1 MANYPD
7 RKTAVSARHA
17 PPQSKTNVVGLIA
30 LGFVVGYV
38 FSWFYSPMLIT
49 NWFQIYLNKPSVV
62 DDSDIDVAALPKP
75 KFEFYTLL
83 TQEKIQ
89 PPKITPPPVVS
100 TPRVAAA
107 TAAVATTVDA
117 DKLKQ
122 YYVLQLASFQRRED
136 AEQMLAGLVIRGFEA
151 SIKTTTQQGSAWH
164 RVVMGPFASRLQ
176 AEKAQG
182 TIAQS
187 EHISGIIRR
196 MES

>member
-7 RKTAVSARHA
+7 RKKAVPARRT

-49 NWFQIYLNKPSVV
+49 NWLQTHFNKTPAVE
-62 DDSDIDVAALPKP
+62 DSGVELAALPKP

-83 TQEKIQ
+83 SQEKVQ

-100 TPRVAAA
+100 TPHTVVAP
-107 TAAVATTVDA
+107 TVATTVEIN
-117 DKLKQ
+117 KHKKH
-122 YYVLQLASFQRRED
+122 YVLQLASFQRRED

-164 RVVMGPFASRLQ
+164 RVVMGPFVSRLQ